1 MPYRSGRHYQAR
13 PAESRLAIV
22 ASDSGGGRQFSNKAD
37 LETKEWSDGVPWP
50 NGIPW
55 AITPGSQILPSVDL
69 FRPTIGLEFGLVDR
83 FANGSDLFL
92 GQLNLAG
99 LRIGDGLVGI
109 ASADQRV

>member
-1 MPYRSGRHYQAR
+1 VTGSLGLTAFGGPSLQAHRSC
-13 PAESRLAIV
+13 L
-22 ASDSGGGRQFSNKAD
+22 RQICFA
-37 LETKEWSDGVPWP
+37 LP
-50 NGIPW
+50 
-55 AITPGSQILPSVDL
+55 SQILHSADL